1 MPKSKYTEQIA
12 KLLKIKSGN
21 NQDLKNIQE
30 QIKILQENEKKLVE
44 EEKAAKKK
52 KEEVNPN
59 YVKQVKGSNAYIRG
73 LLNEYLVNHGE
84 TADEVYNYIYEAY
97 KETIKKCE
105 EDNLLYPQEKYK
117 VTSDMQITGL
127 MDAEING
134 LKLKLKEDEK
144 ILDRDQLNATLDQKK
159 DSYAFSI
166 AKIAYLSKLSNEWK
180 DADSPE
186 WKQDI
191 INEIYSDNLNENVKN
206 FIEKDPLGKHIY
218 EYSKTKLNADLMNSH
233 LENLDLNEE
242 QMQKAKMQSKA
253 GVYFPGFIV
262 KTIAEATHDY
272 AEQRYFEGYFDYDK
286 PNLSREE
293 KDKIAEIADDMQE
306 CHDLISN
313 LDSNYTEGFE
323 NDFIFDA
330 KDIRIRGKVY
340 GDYQPVGFLDDAKI
354 AEQKRPAEYKAYKKR
369 IEEITK
375 TQKAVDEK
383 LQAHEKTQNLPP
395 EELRNLLRQTSD
407 IKDEIEKTNKL
418 INEKYKDLEE
428 DYLKKSD
435 NGRLSIDEVE
445 KAAEKNDQQIEN
457 EAKKFNDIMK
467 LDNSLENIEKKK
479 AAIAEQRKKEI
490 QRRKES
496 DKYEKITYG
505 DNEERYERK
514 AEIVDFMGGMMKLGT
529 ALTEK
534 KISDVEYITNLNTLN
549 ANIAIGNKYNA
560 KTQRKRKER
569 TNLKEAGKEYTAYL
583 EGVIKGKD
591 PEIPSFLKPKNQQAP
606 VKEENQNEIKEE
618 NINEIK
624 EEIKN
629 EKKEEK
635 PENKSEVNDEKGN
648 PENKNEVDQVNINK
662 VNEAEMEGDELY
674 KKANELFNDDPKKTN
689 EEIKTSKNDEL
700 NNSKLSDDT
709 NVKLEDPDRK
719 PVVNNSSKRNKMPS
733 LKDYEDYL
741 YALKSTAGNARGIL
755 HDSQEYKDFYSAI
768 DDVAKA
774 VRNTKKAIK
783 KGNIVNEDTMFDE
796 IKESIKSLKECAI
809 KYEDYKMK
817 DHTSNPKY
825 DSKKQKLNSDDKRKL
840 KIMEDVLSDK
850 NRFFRMVDPEV
861 PVSDNRFLLNTDRAL
876 ARLKD
881 PKNFNMYSKNKS
893 KYIKD
898 SAYAVFGQMHRL
910 SNFGHPVNEA
920 TGEVASL
927 QEFMDAK
934 IASGEFK
941 QSLLTKDNKRYI
953 NPTEVANMAEN
964 PEKMKTII
972 KSYCKEN
979 LKNEK
984 TDEIIRKST
993 LGSNNSEMNKEA
1005 QKKNQLNK

>member
-12 KLLKIKSGN
+12 KLLKIKAGN
-21 NQDLKNIQE
+21 NQDLKDIQE

-44 EEKAAKKK
+44 EEKAAQKK

-206 FIEKDPLGKHIY
+206 FIENDPLGKHIY

-383 LQAHEKTQNLPP
+383 LQANERTQNLPP

-583 EGVIKGKD
+583 DDTAKGKNH
-591 PEIPSFLKPKNQQAP
+591 EIPAFLKPKNQ
-606 VKEENQNEIKEE
+606 IKEE
-618 NINEIK
+618 NIIAEDINEIQ
-624 EEIKN
+624 
-629 EKKEEK
+629 EEK
-635 PENKSEVNDEKGN
+635 QINI
-648 PENKNEVDQVNINK
+648 NEVKNDLNTDNK
-662 VNEAEMEGDELY
+662 KPE
-674 KKANELFNDDPKKTN
+674 
-689 EEIKTSKNDEL
+689 EEIKTSKIDEH
-700 NNSKLSDDT
+700 NTTKLSDDT

-719 PVVNNSSKRNKMPS
+719 SVVQNPGKKNKMPS
-733 LKDYEDYL
+733 LDEYEDYL
-741 YALKSTAGNARGIL
+741 YSLKYFAGNARGMFK
-755 HDSQEYKDFYSAI
+755 DSQEYKNFYSAI
-768 DDVAKA
+768 DDVTEA
-774 VRNTKKAIK
+774 VRKTKKAMK
-783 KGNIVNEDTMFDE
+783 KGNIVNKENMFDE

-817 DHTSNPKY
+817 DHTSNPKF
-825 DSKKQKLNSDDKRKL
+825 DPKKKKLNSDDKKKL

-881 PKNFNMYSKNKS
+881 PKNFNKYSKNKS
-893 KYIKD
+893 NYIKD

-910 SNFGHPVNEA
+910 SNFGHHVNEA

-927 QEFMDAK
+927 QEFMDTK

-941 QSLLTKDNKRYI
+941 QSLLTKDGKKYI
-953 NPTEVANMAEN
+953 NPAEVAKMAES

-972 KSYCKEN
+972 NTYCKESV
-979 LKNEK
+979 KNEK
-984 TDEIIRKST
+984 TNEIIRKST
-993 LGSNNSEMNKEA
+993 LGSNRSEMNKEA